1 MKIKLIKF
9 IFIFAGLAIWILGNF
24 GLISYKSCVL
34 ISKIYL
40 VALVCE
46 IIWEKDYVKIKYL

>member
-1 MKIKLIKF
+1 MKIKLINF

-46 IIWEKDYVKIKYL
+46 IIWEKRLRKK